1 MIVAYNQPTSFAH
14 HQSSETFEDIK
25 NNNSSNLLGTFN
37 VVKNCDSP
45 YNNCTIQGN
54 LSEQPPQH
62 VQHSTGSRQQI
73 FGSSTSRQYNNKNIR
88 TSTTLSS
95 SNTTTNRNNFN
106 DTQIFTTEH
115 LANLRS
121 GRNNNNRSNSNIGKN
136 LNMGHN
142 VGGLNF
148 KETTKNVKNDSTKL
162 KYCDIIFEQ
171 VDFPSR
177 CFDDNEKDDGFDDSK
192 KDPLGTSNWRLY
204 TKAKD
209 ALENGRRLENI
220 SWRMMFLKSKNAE
233 RPQIKHQSPNDSNA
247 VAPNNCSIVNN
258 FTSSTKNNKQYK
270 NSKSG
275 IFLQQKNISN
285 LKDAENNV
293 EPTLLNLDMDM
304 EDSLNKIDRHLN
316 VDMDH
321 DDYNAILVDD
331 PTHAPFV
338 MSPADTSASN
348 TDDNL
353 SVYNSTPSPVLTS
366 STIPAIPIPASSAS
380 NNYNPP
386 LTTSPTIEFITPDG
400 FRFQNSQNI
409 RRNYMNFSAGKPM
422 YSGRSFAVPRS
433 QIFNSTGTHGLNS
446 KKTLKPQQ
454 IFPSPISSITIP
466 SDTADDSDVE
476 LPESMSS
483 SATTTST
490 NTQYTLTTFNPT
502 FDQASLDYSSSLISS
517 SAPTYSYASFCE
529 IAAPDGL
536 NDNNSISYN
545 QSTVSTPITPADNT
559 GFYFDFNS
567 GSDLNADSFFYY
579 MQGSSPHINP
589 SLLSTSPNAI
599 YDFMQHDQNPNS
611 GGKNK
616 NSNSFEFDNH
626 SSNGTSKIKRHSLDG
641 ISSSAI
647 VDMNC
652 INKNNSLNSL
662 NSSPI
667 LASGETSESDTS
679 NALPCKRQRSSSRT
693 LPTIPTNSSSNS
705 TSNNIK
711 SPSSPP
717 KDGCNNNNNNNN
729 NSSNSNGNNGSSSK
743 NAMST
748 TCTNCHTQTTPLWRR
763 NPEGQPLCNACGLF
777 LKLHGVVRP
786 LSLKTDTIKKRNRNG
801 GAVSAGKNPAKG
813 VKGTV
818 QLGPGGASM
827 GVIGKRMSLSSN
839 SMATRTQNGN
849 SPAPAPVLS
858 TPVSTAQF
866 TNRFNGRHQMVGAMP
881 KRRRFSGDEQ
891 QLNSQ
896 TSRPSEVQQSQNY
909 GVIKHPF
916 SSSGEQTKIQ
926 HVLEMVR
933 APDNNSSPSVSSS
946 NGYNNTFTPS
956 NVSSSNTPPKHNPR
970 NNQRS
975 HTMHTPSTSSQ
986 SILVHYPIVQSALS
1000 SENDNMIPSNGNFT
1014 TRPGMLIRHRSYV

>member
-1 MIVAYNQPTSFAH
+1 MVAYNQPTSFAH

-25 NNNSSNLLGTFN
+25 NNNSSNLLGTLN

-54 LSEQPPQH
+54 LSEQLPQH
-62 VQHSTGSRQQI
+62 VQHSTGSRQQT
-73 FGSSTSRQYNNKNIR
+73 FGSSTSRQYINKNIR

-115 LANLRS
+115 QFSLANPRS
-121 GRNNNNRSNSNIGKN
+121 GRNINNRSNSNIGKN
-136 LNMGHN
+136 INMGHN
-142 VGGLNF
+142 VNS
-148 KETTKNVKNDSTKL
+148 KEFTKNTTNDSTKL

-171 VDFPSR
+171 VDFPS
-177 CFDDNEKDDGFDDSK
+177 
-192 KDPLGTSNWRLY
+192 P
-204 TKAKD
+204 KD
-209 ALENGRRLENI
+209 ALQNGRRLENI
-220 SWRMMFLKSKNAE
+220 SWRMMYLKSKNA
-233 RPQIKHQSPNDSNA
+233 QSPNDSNA
-247 VAPNNCSIVNN
+247 
-258 FTSSTKNNKQYK
+258 STNKQYK
-270 NSKSG
+270 NPKKPNVNDTF
-275 IFLQQKNISN
+275 IQN

-293 EPTLLNLDMDM
+293 ETLLNLDMDM

-321 DDYNAILVDD
+321 DDYNSILVDD

-338 MSPADTSASN
+338 MSPADSASN

-366 STIPAIPIPASSAS
+366 STIPAIPIPVSSTS

-386 LTTSPTIEFITPDG
+386 LMTSPTIEFITPDG
-400 FRFQNSQNI
+400 FRFQNSQQNI
-409 RRNYMNFSAGKPM
+409 RRNYGKPM
-422 YSGRSFAVPRS
+422 YSGRSFAIPVSRS

-446 KKTLKPQQ
+446 KKV
-454 IFPSPISSITIP
+454 ITIP

-483 SATTTST
+483 SATTAST

-517 SAPTYSYASFCE
+517 SAPTYSYANFCE
-529 IAAPDGL
+529 ITAPDGL

-545 QSTVSTPITPADNT
+545 QSAVSTPITPADHT

-567 GSDLNADSFFYY
+567 GSDISADSFFYY

-599 YDFMQHDQNPNS
+599 YDFMQQDQNSNS

-616 NSNSFEFDNH
+616 NSNSFEFDVSNNSH

-641 ISSSAI
+641 ISSSTI

-667 LASGETSESDTS
+667 LASGETSESDSS
-679 NALPCKRQRSSSRT
+679 NAIPCKRQRSSSRT
-693 LPTIPTNSSSNS
+693 LPPIPTNSPSNS

-717 KDGCNNNNNNNN
+717 SISKD
-729 NSSNSNGNNGSSSK
+729 
-743 NAMST
+743 
-748 TCTNCHTQTTPLWRR
+748 
-763 NPEGQPLCNACGLF
+763 GQPLCNACGLF

-813 VKGTV
+813 VKGPV

-827 GVIGKRMSLSSN
+827 GVIGKRMSPVT
-839 SMATRTQNGN
+839 TRTQNGN

-866 TNRFNGRHQMVGAMP
+866 TNRFNGRHQMVGGAMQ

-891 QLNSQ
+891 QLNPQ

-916 SSSGEQTKIQ
+916 SSSGEQTKI
-926 HVLEMVR
+926 LLDMVR
-933 APDNNSSPSVSSS
+933 APDNNSPPSVSSS

-970 NNQRS
+970 NIQRS

-1014 TRPGMLIRHRSYV
+1014 T

>member
-25 NNNSSNLLGTFN
+25 NNNSSNLLGTLN

-54 LSEQPPQH
+54 LSEQLPQH
-62 VQHSTGSRQQI
+62 VQHSTGSRQQT
-73 FGSSTSRQYNNKNIR
+73 FGSSTSRQYINKNIR

-115 LANLRS
+115 QFSLANPRS
-121 GRNNNNRSNSNIGKN
+121 GRNINNRSNSNIAKN
-136 LNMGHN
+136 INMGHN
-142 VGGLNF
+142 VNS
-148 KETTKNVKNDSTKL
+148 KEFTKNTTNDSTKL

-177 CFDDNEKDDGFDDSK
+177 CFNDNEKDDDFDDSK

-209 ALENGRRLENI
+209 ALQNGRRLENI
-220 SWRMMFLKSKNAE
+220 SWRMMYLKSKNA
-233 RPQIKHQSPNDSNA
+233 QSPNDSNA
-247 VAPNNCSIVNN
+247 
-258 FTSSTKNNKQYK
+258 STNKQYK
-270 NSKSG
+270 NPKKPN
-275 IFLQQKNISN
+275 INDTFIQKNINS

-293 EPTLLNLDMDM
+293 ETLLNLDMDM

-321 DDYNAILVDD
+321 DDYNSILVDD

-338 MSPADTSASN
+338 MSPADSASN

-366 STIPAIPIPASSAS
+366 STIPAIPIPVSSTS

-386 LTTSPTIEFITPDG
+386 LMTSPTIEFITPDG
-400 FRFQNSQNI
+400 FRFQNSQQNI
-409 RRNYMNFSAGKPM
+409 RRNYGKPM
-422 YSGRSFAVPRS
+422 YSGRSFAIPVSRS

-483 SATTTST
+483 SATTAST

-517 SAPTYSYASFCE
+517 SAPTYSYANFCE
-529 IAAPDGL
+529 ITAPDGL

-545 QSTVSTPITPADNT
+545 QSAVSTPITPADHT

-567 GSDLNADSFFYY
+567 GSDISADSFFYY

-599 YDFMQHDQNPNS
+599 YDFMQQDQNSNS

-616 NSNSFEFDNH
+616 NSNSFEFDVSNNSH

-641 ISSSAI
+641 ISSSTI

-667 LASGETSESDTS
+667 LASGETSESDSS
-679 NALPCKRQRSSSRT
+679 NAIPCKRQRSSSRT
-693 LPTIPTNSSSNS
+693 LPPIPTNSPSNS

-717 KDGCNNNNNNNN
+717 SISKDGCNNNNNSS
-729 NSSNSNGNNGSSSK
+729 SSNSNGNNGNSSK

-813 VKGTV
+813 VKGPV

-827 GVIGKRMSLSSN
+827 GVIGKRMSPVT
-839 SMATRTQNGN
+839 TRTQNGN

-866 TNRFNGRHQMVGAMP
+866 TNRFNGRHQMVGGAMQ

-891 QLNSQ
+891 QLNPQ

-916 SSSGEQTKIQ
+916 SSSGEQTKI
-926 HVLEMVR
+926 LLDMVR
-933 APDNNSSPSVSSS
+933 APDNNSPPSVSSS

-970 NNQRS
+970 NIQRS

-1000 SENDNMIPSNGNFT
+1000 SESDNMIPSNGNFT
-1014 TRPGMLIRHRSYV
+1014 TRPAMLIRHRSYV

>member
-171 VDFPSR
+171 VDFPS
-177 CFDDNEKDDGFDDSK
+177 
-192 KDPLGTSNWRLY
+192 P
-204 TKAKD
+204 KD

-446 KKTLKPQQ
+446 KKV
-454 IFPSPISSITIP
+454 ITIP

-717 KDGCNNNNNNNN
+717 KD
-729 NSSNSNGNNGSSSK
+729 
-743 NAMST
+743 
-748 TCTNCHTQTTPLWRR
+748 
-763 NPEGQPLCNACGLF
+763 GQPLCNACGLF